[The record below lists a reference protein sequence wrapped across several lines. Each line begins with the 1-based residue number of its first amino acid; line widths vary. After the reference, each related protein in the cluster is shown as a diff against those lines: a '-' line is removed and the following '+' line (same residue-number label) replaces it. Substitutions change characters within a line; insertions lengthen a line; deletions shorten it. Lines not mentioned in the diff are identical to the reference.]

1 MSVFDG
7 LRFRKVFSPIHN
19 LDPRI
24 KFIYVIAIFVVAILF
39 NQIIPLLI
47 LFVMQIP
54 FVLLARVQKQWLRSL
69 RGAAFLA
76 TFIFVV
82 NVGTTYFTSGYLL
95 TAINVENAAAMTLR
109 FVVLVESFSVFFL
122 TTSPDHL
129 GLALEESRVP
139 YEFAFA
145 FTTAVRFV
153 PVLAEEAQTI
163 MDAQKARGLELEK
176 GGLLKRIR
184 NYVPVLIPLIV
195 SAIRR
200 SLELAEA
207 MESRAW
213 GATKKRTNLY
223 LLKLHK
229 GDYSLLSITVGILL
243 CCCLRSLFCD
253 DPNNNPIIIINN
265 SQSNCRS
272 KHWLHRH
279 FFDR

>member
-1 MSVFDG
+1 MSIFDG
-7 LRFRKVFSPIHN
+7 LKFRKTFSPIHN

-24 KFIYVIAIFVVAILF
+24 KFTYVIAIFISAILF
-39 NQIIPLLI
+39 HQILPLAI
-47 LFVMQIP
+47 LFLIQLP
-54 FVLLARVQKQWLRSL
+54 FVFIAKVSKQWLRSL

-76 TFIFVV
+76 GFIFAL
-82 NVGTTYFTSGYLL
+82 NILTKLFTNNWTI
-95 TAINVENAAAMTLR
+95 TAFDIESALGLTLR
-109 FVVLVESFSVFFL
+109 FIVLVESFSVFFL

-129 GLALEESRVP
+129 GLALEQSRMP

-176 GGLLKRIR
+176 GNLLKRIR
-184 NYVPVLIPLIV
+184 NYIPILIPLIV

-213 GATKKRTNLY
+213 GAVKKRTNLY

-229 GDYSLLSITVGILL
+229 GDCILIGITTLILTTTIYVRLFLFLSIPSI
-243 CCCLRSLFCD
+243 S
-253 DPNNNPIIIINN
+253 
-265 SQSNCRS
+265 S
-272 KHWLHRH
+272 
-279 FFDR
+279 FFF

>member
-7 LRFRKVFSPIHN
+7 LRFRKVYSPIHN

-24 KFIYVIAIFVVAILF
+24 KFVYVISIFVSAILF
-39 NQIIPLLI
+39 YQIIPLLL
-47 LFVMQIP
+47 LFLLQLP
-54 FVLLARVQKQWLRSL
+54 FVFLAKVQKQWLRSL

-76 TFIFVV
+76 TLIFVI
-82 NVGTTYFTSGYLL
+82 NVATTFFTSGYHV
-95 TAINVENAAAMTLR
+95 TGANIEYAASLTLR

-223 LLKLHK
+223 ALKLHR
-229 GDYSLLSITVGILL
+229 GDYTLLAITVGILIVAVYIRL
-243 CCCLRSLFCD
+243 FVPIPTITSL
-253 DPNNNPIIIINN
+253 
-265 SQSNCRS
+265 
-272 KHWLHRH
+272 L
-279 FFDR
+279 

>member
-7 LRFRKVFSPIHN
+7 LKFRRVSSPIHN
-19 LDPRI
+19 LDPRM
-24 KFIYVIAIFVVAILF
+24 KFVYVCAVFVAAILF
-39 NQIIPLLI
+39 GQIIPLI
-47 LFVMQIP
+47 VLFLLPIP
-54 FVLLARVQKQWLRSL
+54 FVLLAGVQKEWLHSL
-69 RGAAFLA
+69 RGAAFLSG
-76 TFIFVV
+76 FIFGI
-82 NVGTTYFTSGYLL
+82 NILTNFFTSGYVL
-95 TAINVENAAAMTLR
+95 TAEALETSAAMTLR
-109 FVVLVESFSVFFL
+109 FVVLIESFSVFFL

-129 GLALEESRVP
+129 GLALEQTRVP

-176 GGLLKRIR
+176 GGFLKRIR

-223 LLKLHK
+223 ALKLHR
-229 GDYSLLSITVGILL
+229 GDFALLAITIGVLVVSIFVWLYVPVPTITQLL
-243 CCCLRSLFCD
+243 
-253 DPNNNPIIIINN
+253 
-265 SQSNCRS
+265 
-272 KHWLHRH
+272 
-279 FFDR
+279 

>member
-7 LRFRKVFSPIHN
+7 LKFRKANSPIHN
-19 LDPRI
+19 LDPRM
-24 KFIYVIAIFVVAILF
+24 KFVYVCAVFVAAILF
-39 NQIIPLLI
+39 VKFIPLI
-47 LFVMQIP
+47 VLFFLPLP
-54 FVLLARVQKQWLRSL
+54 FVFLAGVQKEWLRSL

-76 TFIFVV
+76 SFIFVI
-82 NVGTTYFTSGYLL
+82 NLASNFFTSGYIL
-95 TAINVENAAAMTLR
+95 TAAAVESSAAMTLR

-129 GLALEESRVP
+129 GLALEQTRVP

-176 GGLLKRIR
+176 GGILKRIR

-213 GATKKRTNLY
+213 GATKKRTNLFALRLHRGDFA
-223 LLKLHK
+223 LLAV
-229 GDYSLLSITVGILL
+229 TVGVLVAAIYVRFYVAIPTL
-243 CCCLRSLFCD
+243 
-253 DPNNNPIIIINN
+253 
-265 SQSNCRS
+265 SQF
-272 KHWLHRH
+272 L
-279 FFDR
+279 

>member
-7 LRFRKVFSPIHN
+7 LKFRRVYSPIHN

-24 KFIYVIAIFVVAILF
+24 KFVYVCAVFVAAILF
-39 NQIIPLLI
+39 GEILPLI
-47 LFVMQIP
+47 ALFLMPIP
-54 FVLLARVQKQWLRSL
+54 FVVLAGVQKEWLRSL

-76 TFIFVV
+76 GFIFIV
-82 NVGTTYFTSGYLL
+82 NIASNFFTSGYEL
-95 TAINVENAAAMTLR
+95 TPAAVETSAAMTLR

-129 GLALEESRVP
+129 GLALEQTRVP

-176 GGLLKRIR
+176 GGFLKRIR

-223 LLKLHK
+223 ALKLHR
-229 GDYSLLSITVGILL
+229 GDFALLAITIGVLGVAIFVRLYVSIPAI
-243 CCCLRSLFCD
+243 
-253 DPNNNPIIIINN
+253 
-265 SQSNCRS
+265 SQF
-272 KHWLHRH
+272 L
-279 FFDR
+279 

>member
-7 LRFRKVFSPIHN
+7 LKFRKVYSPIHN
-19 LDPRI
+19 LDPRV
-24 KFIYVIAIFVVAILF
+24 KFIYVCTVFVAAIIFGELL
-39 NQIIPLLI
+39 PLITL
-47 LFVMQIP
+47 LLMQIP
-54 FVLLARVQKQWLRSL
+54 FVLLAGVQREWLRSL
-69 RGAAFLA
+69 RGAVFLA
-76 TFIFVV
+76 AIIFFTNFIFSFVSAGYVV
-82 NVGTTYFTSGYLL
+82 LV
-95 TAINVENAAAMTLR
+95 ANVEWAAAMTLR

-129 GLALEESRVP
+129 GLALELTRVP
-139 YEFAFA
+139 YEFSFA

-176 GGLLKRIR
+176 GNFMKRIR

-223 LLKLHK
+223 ALKLHR
-229 GDYSLLSITVGILL
+229 GDFVLLAITIGVLAASIYVRLYIHVPTL
-243 CCCLRSLFCD
+243 
-253 DPNNNPIIIINN
+253 
-265 SQSNCRS
+265 SQF
-272 KHWLHRH
+272 L
-279 FFDR
+279 

>member
-7 LRFRKVFSPIHN
+7 LKFRKVHSPIHN

-24 KFIYVIAIFVVAILF
+24 KFVYVCAIFAVAIT
-39 NQIIPLLI
+39 NSEIIPLLV
-47 LFVMQIP
+47 LFLAQIP
-54 FVLLARVQKQWLRSL
+54 FVVLAGVKREWLRSL

-76 TFIFVV
+76 TVIFLTNFIFAYL
-82 NVGTTYFTSGYLL
+82 GTQELARNL
-95 TAINVENAAAMTLR
+95 ENAAAMTFR
-109 FVVLVESFSVFFL
+109 FIVLVESFSIFFL

-129 GLALEESRVP
+129 GLALEQTRVP
-139 YEFAFA
+139 FELVFA

-163 MDAQKARGLELEK
+163 MDAQKARGLELER
-176 GGLLKRIR
+176 GNFLKRIR
-184 NYVPVLIPLIV
+184 NYIPILIPLIV

-223 LLKLHK
+223 VLKIHRGDIALIAITIGIVAVAVYVRLYLRIPTIGDLLRAF
-229 GDYSLLSITVGILL
+229 I
-243 CCCLRSLFCD
+243 
-253 DPNNNPIIIINN
+253 
-265 SQSNCRS
+265 
-272 KHWLHRH
+272 
-279 FFDR
+279 

>member
-7 LRFRKVFSPIHN
+7 LKFRKVYSPIHN

-24 KFIYVIAIFVVAILF
+24 KFVYVCAIFAVAIIFWELL
-39 NQIIPLLI
+39 PLLI
-47 LFVMQIP
+47 LFLMQVP
-54 FVLLARVQKQWLRSL
+54 FVVLAGVKREWIRSM

-76 TFIFVV
+76 TIIFLTNFIVTFI
-82 NVGTTYFTSGYLL
+82 GAGYTVIPKNL
-95 TAINVENAAAMTLR
+95 ENAVAMTMR
-109 FVVLVESFSVFFL
+109 FIVLVESFSVFFL

-129 GLALEESRVP
+129 GLALEQTHIP
-139 YEFAFA
+139 YEFCFA

-163 MDAQKARGLELEK
+163 MDAQKARGLELE
-176 GGLLKRIR
+176 GGNFLKRIR
-184 NYVPVLIPLIV
+184 NYIPILIPLIV

-223 LLKLHK
+223 VLKIHR
-229 GDYSLLSITVGILL
+229 GDLVLVAITVGILIIAIYVRL
-243 CCCLRSLFCD
+243 GLPIPSLNELLGSAF
-253 DPNNNPIIIINN
+253 
-265 SQSNCRS
+265 
-272 KHWLHRH
+272 
-279 FFDR
+279 

>member
-7 LRFRKVFSPIHN
+7 LKFRRVYSPIHN

-24 KFIYVIAIFVVAILF
+24 KFVYVCAIFVVAIIFGELLPLIVLF
-39 NQIIPLLI
+39 I
-47 LFVMQIP
+47 MQIP
-54 FVLLARVQKQWLRSL
+54 FVLLAGVKRQWLRSM

-76 TFIFVV
+76 TIIFLANFVFAFI
-82 NVGTTYFTSGYLL
+82 GGRAMAESL
-95 TAINVENAAAMTLR
+95 ENAVAMTLR
-109 FVVLVESFSVFFL
+109 FIVLVESFSIFFL

-129 GLALEESRVP
+129 GLALEQTHIP
-139 YEFAFA
+139 YEFCFA

-163 MDAQKARGLELEK
+163 MDAQKARGLELER
-176 GGLLKRIR
+176 GNFLKRIR
-184 NYVPVLIPLIV
+184 NYIPILIPLIV

-223 LLKLHK
+223 MLKMHR
-229 GDYSLLSITVGILL
+229 GDLVLILITVGILATAIYVRL
-243 CCCLRSLFCD
+243 YVMIPSFNELLRGLF
-253 DPNNNPIIIINN
+253 
-265 SQSNCRS
+265 
-272 KHWLHRH
+272 
-279 FFDR
+279 

>member
-7 LRFRKVFSPIHN
+7 LKFRKVSSPIHD

-24 KFIYVIAIFVVAILF
+24 KFFYVLVIFVVAILF
-39 NQIIPLLI
+39 DQILVLLPLFL
-47 LFVMQIP
+47 MNIP

-76 TFIFVV
+76 TFIFIV
-82 NVGTTYFTSGYLL
+82 NIATTYFTSGYSL
-95 TAINVENAAAMTLR
+95 TVIEIESAVAMTLR
-109 FVVLVESFSVFFL
+109 FVVLVGSFSVFFL
-122 TTSPDHL
+122 TTSPDRL
-129 GLALEESRVP
+129 GLALEQTHFP
-139 YEFAFA
+139 YEFSFA
-145 FTTAVRFV
+145 FTTAIRFV

-176 GGLLKRIR
+176 GGFLKKIR
-184 NYVPVLIPLIV
+184 NYIPVLIPLIV

-223 LLKLHK
+223 KLKLHL
-229 GDYSLLSITVGILL
+229 GDFILLSITLLILITAVY
-243 CCCLRSLFCD
+243 LRLYVTIPMISQILF
-253 DPNNNPIIIINN
+253 
-265 SQSNCRS
+265 
-272 KHWLHRH
+272 
-279 FFDR
+279 

>member
-1 MSVFDG
+1 MSVFNG
-7 LRFRKVFSPIHN
+7 LKFRKIHSPIHD

-24 KFIYVIAIFVVAILF
+24 KFVYVCGIFSVAIVFWQL
-39 NQIIPLLI
+39 IPLII
-47 LFVMQIP
+47 LFFIQVP
-54 FVLLARVQKQWLRSL
+54 FVLIAGVRKEWVRSM

-76 TFIFVV
+76 TIIFLTNFVTAFFRDGYVV
-82 NVGTTYFTSGYLL
+82 
-95 TAINVENAAAMTLR
+95 TAVSLEGALAMTLR

-129 GLALEESRVP
+129 GLALEQTHIP
-139 YEFAFA
+139 YEFVFA

-163 MDAQKARGLELEK
+163 MDAQKARGLELER
-176 GGLLKRIR
+176 GNFLKRIR
-184 NYVPVLIPLIV
+184 NYIPILIPLII

-223 LLKLHK
+223 VLKMHK
-229 GDYSLLSITVGILL
+229 GDFVLVAITVAVIVAAVYVRLFIEIPSLYGFLG
-243 CCCLRSLFCD
+243 SLF
-253 DPNNNPIIIINN
+253 
-265 SQSNCRS
+265 
-272 KHWLHRH
+272 
-279 FFDR
+279 

>member
-7 LRFRKVFSPIHN
+7 LKFRKVYSPVHN

-24 KFIYVIAIFVVAILF
+24 KFIYVCVVFAAAILF
-39 NQIIPLLI
+39 GELLPLIAL
-47 LFVMQIP
+47 LLMQIP
-54 FVLLARVQKQWLRSL
+54 FVLLGGVQREWLRSL
-69 RGAAFLA
+69 RGALFLA
-76 TFIFVV
+76 AIIFFTNFIFSFIGAGYVV
-82 NVGTTYFTSGYLL
+82 LAT
-95 TAINVENAAAMTLR
+95 NVEWAAAMTLR
-109 FVVLVESFSVFFL
+109 FIVLVESFSVFFL

-129 GLALEESRVP
+129 GLALEQTRVP
-139 YEFAFA
+139 YEFSFA

-176 GGLLKRIR
+176 GNFLKRIR

-223 LLKLHK
+223 VLKLHR
-229 GDYSLLSITVGILL
+229 GDFALLAMTIGLL
-243 CCCLRSLFCD
+243 VLAVYVRLYVYV
-253 DPNNNPIIIINN
+253 PAL
-265 SQSNCRS
+265 SQ
-272 KHWLHRH
+272 LL
-279 FFDR
+279 

>member
-7 LRFRKVFSPIHN
+7 LKFRRIYSPIHN
-19 LDPRI
+19 LDPRV
-24 KFIYVIAIFVVAILF
+24 KFLYVCAAFVAAIIFGEILPLIALF
-39 NQIIPLLI
+39 LMP
-47 LFVMQIP
+47 IP
-54 FVLLARVQKQWLRSL
+54 FVLLAGVQKEWLRSL

-76 TFIFVV
+76 GFIFIV
-82 NVGTTYFTSGYLL
+82 NIASNFFTSGYTL
-95 TAINVENAAAMTLR
+95 TATAVETSTAMTLR

-129 GLALEESRVP
+129 GLALEQTRVP

-176 GGLLKRIR
+176 GGFLKRIR

-223 LLKLHK
+223 ALQLQRGDFALLAITIGVLVVAV
-229 GDYSLLSITVGILL
+229 YVRLYVPIPSITQFL
-243 CCCLRSLFCD
+243 
-253 DPNNNPIIIINN
+253 
-265 SQSNCRS
+265 
-272 KHWLHRH
+272 
-279 FFDR
+279 